1 MKSLTGVTGILNL
14 IEVRPAVRQDVVKS
28 EIEDALKRLAELDA
42 QRIQVD
48 TVGSKVILRGTVR
61 SWLERKEA
69 ERVAWQAPGVTKV
82 DNQIEVV
89 DVVERPASSVID
101 ETSGDRFFPEGDRI
115 PVGPTFPP
123 DIRERKAVF

>member
-1 MKSLTGVTGILNL
+1 M
-14 IEVRPAVRQDVVKS
+14 RPAVSQDVVKS
-28 EIEDALKRLAELDA
+28 AIEDALKRLAELDA

-69 ERVAWQAPGVTKV
+69 ERVAWQAPGVTEV

-89 DVVERPASSVID
+89 DVVEQQRRVS
-101 ETSGDRFFPEGDRI
+101 
-115 PVGPTFPP
+115 
-123 DIRERKAVF
+123 